1 MNHKNYFI
9 PILDTLKCFKRNI
22 KFWDNAS
29 AQWGK
34 LGHKITYL
42 PFYIKLYKILTLL
55 HIIIAIFCFC
65 PCRPAINYFTLPT
78 KNHIQCIWPLA
89 FTFHSMDR
97 VGGGGVG
104 LVIWGVRGHQ
114 SNIHCADTYTYWTW
128 DSDQEYKVPRHRNL
142 CSRRNSARFGGSGAV
157 CRAAPEC
164 ESKVKLIV
172 QLGCWC
178 RWCGEVA
185 TFNGCLSAC

>member
-65 PCRPAINYFTLPT
+65 PRPSSNQLFYTSHQKPHSVYLTFSFYIPFHGPCRWRGRGIGNGRGQRTPEQHTLCWYL
-78 KNHIQCIWPLA
+78 HILDIEFRPRIQSTLSPKPLQPP
-89 FTFHSMDR
+89 SSP
-97 VGGGGVG
+97 
-104 LVIWGVRGHQ
+104 RG
-114 SNIHCADTYTYWTW
+114 S
-128 DSDQEYKVPRHRNL
+128 E
-142 CSRRNSARFGGSGAV
+142 
-157 CRAAPEC
+157 APELFA
-164 ESKVKLIV
+164 EPLPNVSPKS
-172 QLGCWC
+172 
-178 RWCGEVA
+178 
-185 TFNGCLSAC
+185 N

>member
-65 PCRPAINYFTLPT
+65 PRPSSNQLFYTSHQKPHSVYL
-78 KNHIQCIWPLA
+78 
-89 FTFHSMDR
+89 TFSFYIPFH
-97 VGGGGVG
+97 G
-104 LVIWGVRGHQ
+104 
-114 SNIHCADTYTYWTW
+114 
-128 DSDQEYKVPRHRNL
+128 P
-142 CSRRNSARFGGSGAV
+142 
-157 CRAAPEC
+157 
-164 ESKVKLIV
+164 
-172 QLGCWC
+172 C
-178 RWCGEVA
+178 RWRGRGIGNGRGQRTPEQHTLCWYLHILIIEFRPRIQSTPSPTHLQPPHLREVRRLRS
-185 TFNGCLSAC
+185 CLLSGSRMWVQSQINCPIRLLVSLVWRGGDL